1 MTKSKDEQSLAK
13 TLEIQNLQSERSHR
27 QQSCREL
34 SNLLKPLQTEADR
47 IVDLLE
53 KHFSQIRQI
62 ELKLAKLED
71 RVHLVTP
78 HEVAI
83 RRRSEQV
90 AGLEKMFLE
99 LSEDDRRK
107 VVEQITGKEQNNDG
121 SVVQD

>member
-1 MTKSKDEQSLAK
+1 MTKSKDEQTLAE
-13 TLEIQNLQSERSHR
+13 TLEIQTLQNERSLR

-34 SNLLKPLQTEADR
+34 SKLLRPLQAEADR

-53 KHFSQIRQI
+53 KHFAQIRQV

-71 RVHLVTP
+71 RIHVVTP
-78 HEVAI
+78 HEVSV

-107 VVEQITGKEQNNDG
+107 VVQQITGNKETEE
-121 SVVQD
+121 

>member
-1 MTKSKDEQSLAK
+1 MTKSKDEQTLAE
-13 TLEIQNLQSERSHR
+13 TLEIQTLQNERSLR

-34 SNLLKPLQTEADR
+34 SKLLRPLQAEADR

-53 KHFSQIRQI
+53 KHFSQIRQV

-71 RVHLVTP
+71 RIHVVTP
-78 HEVAI
+78 HEMAV

-99 LSEDDRRK
+99 LSEDDRRR
-107 VVEQITGKEQNNDG
+107 VVQQITGNKETENDG
-121 SVVQD
+121 GEL